1 MAFYVYEVYRDQY
14 KNRLYKTFE
23 TSEEAEDCKRMLET
37 EHENLVLIVES
48 DTAVGTIEAL
58 DAFRRKH
65 GLGVRS

>member
-23 TSEEAEDCKRMLET
+23 TPEEAEDCKRMLET

-65 GLGVRS
+65 GLVVRS